1 MPVALALL
9 VAGTLFMEILDGTI
23 LATAAPSI
31 ARTFGVESTQIGVCV
46 TAYVLTLAVLIPL
59 SGWATDRYGARKI
72 YVTAIITFTA
82 ASVFCAISANLT
94 TLIAARVLQGVGGA
108 MMVPVGRL
116 VVLRAVDRQDM
127 IRAVAYLTWPA
138 LLAPVVAPVAGGL
151 LSTYTSWRWIFII
164 NVPLGVIAAILALRL
179 MPAVDLG
186 PVRRPMDWVG
196 FVGSA
201 LALGGAVVVAAALGE
216 PRLNIAVIVTATAIA
231 GLSAAAT
238 VHHLRRAAD
247 PLLRLD
253 LFRIGTFR
261 TAHAGGGAFRIA
273 VNSIPFLLPLL
284 FQDQFG
290 WSAAKAGTMVL
301 FVFVGNLV
309 IKPITTPSLH
319 RYGFRAVLMVAT
331 FFAATTIALC
341 ALFSDDTPL
350 AVIAL
355 VIMLGGAF
363 RSIGFS
369 AYNTIAFADVEQPE
383 MNDASTLAAT
393 AQQLA
398 QGLGVAY
405 AVVTLRLG
413 TQLWSGVGPYRF
425 SFLMIAA
432 LLLIAFVASVRLPLK
447 AGDTLRPVRQSDAAD
462 G

>member
-31 ARTFGVESTQIGVCV
+31 GRSFGVESTQIGVCV

-59 SGWATDRYGARKI
+59 SGWATDRFGARRI
-72 YVTAIITFTA
+72 YVSAIVTFTL
-82 ASVFCAISANLT
+82 ASVLCAISANLT
-94 TLIAARVLQGVGGA
+94 TLVAARVLQGVGGA

-116 VVLRAVDRQDM
+116 VVLRAVDKQDM

-138 LLAPVVAPVAGGL
+138 LLAPVVAPAAGGL

-179 MPAVDLG
+179 MPAVHVLS
-186 PVRRPMDWVG
+186 VRRPMDWLG

-216 PRLNIAVIVTATAIA
+216 PRLNVPVIVGATAVAIPA
-231 GLSAAAT
+231 AAAT
-238 VHHLRRAAD
+238 VHHLRQATH
-247 PLLRLD
+247 PLLHLE

-261 TAHAGGGAFRIA
+261 TAHGGGGAFRIA

-290 WSAAKAGTMVL
+290 WSAAKAGIMVL

-319 RYGFRAVLMVAT
+319 RFGFRLVLMVAT
-331 FFAATTIALC
+331 FFAAASIALC
-341 ALFSDDTPL
+341 ALFTGDTPL
-350 AVIAL
+350 ALIAF

-369 AYNTIAFADVEQPE
+369 AYNTIAFADVEQSE

-413 TQLWSGVGPYRF
+413 TQLWSGVAAYRF
-425 SFLMIAA
+425 SFVMIAV
-432 LLLIAFVASVRLPLK
+432 LLLVAFVASVRLPVT
-447 AGDTLRPVRQSDAAD
+447 AGDRLRPVQQ